1 MNLKEFLPYRLSIV
15 TNRISASFAR
25 LYSEKFNLSIPE
37 WRVMA
42 VLGQQPGLS
51 ADEVCGETEMDK
63 VPVSRAVSK
72 LLSKGLLMRNFSG
85 QDRRRSILHLSEA
98 GYGMYAQIVPL
109 ALTYE
114 AELKAALTAEEQS
127 QLDVL
132 LDKLTKESGDIWGQ
146 SKNSLAN
153 VPCVHTSAA

>member
-1 MNLKEFLPYRLSIV
+1 MSKQSPGLNLKEFLPYRLSIV

-42 VLGQQPGLS
+42 VLGQQPGVS
-51 ADEVCGETEMDK
+51 ADEVCNETEMDK

-72 LLSKGLLMRNFSG
+72 LLDKGLLKRNFSG

-98 GYGMYAQIVPL
+98 GYGMYAQIVPM
-109 ALTYE
+109 ALSYE

-127 QLDVL
+127 QLEAL
-132 LDKLTKESGDIWGQ
+132 LDKLTRESGQ
-146 SKNSLAN
+146 S
-153 VPCVHTSAA
+153 

>member
-1 MNLKEFLPYRLSIV
+1 MSKQNPTLDLKKFLPYQLSVV

-25 LYSEKFNLSIPE
+25 LYSEKFNLSISE

-51 ADEVCGETEMDK
+51 ADEVCSETEMDK

-72 LLSKGLLMRNFSG
+72 LLDKRLLQRNFSG
-85 QDRRRSILHLSEA
+85 RDRRRSILCLSEA

-109 ALTYE
+109 ALAYE
-114 AELKAALTAEEQS
+114 AELKAALTEQELA
-127 QLDVL
+127 QLEIL
-132 LDKLTKESGDIWGQ
+132 LNKLSIQGGED
-146 SKNSLAN
+146 
-153 VPCVHTSAA
+153 

>member
-1 MNLKEFLPYRLSIV
+1 MSKQNSTLNLRQFLPYQLSIV

-25 LYSEKFNLSIPE
+25 LYSERFNLTIPE

-51 ADEVCGETEMDK
+51 ADEVCSETEMEK

-72 LLSKGLLMRNFSG
+72 LLDKRLLIRNFSG
-85 QDRRRSILHLSEA
+85 RDRRRSILCLSEA

-109 ALTYE
+109 ALAYE
-114 AELKAALTAEEQS
+114 AELKAVLTAEEQS
-127 QLDVL
+127 QLERL
-132 LDKLTKESGDIWGQ
+132 LDKLR
-146 SKNSLAN
+146 NL
-153 VPCVHTSAA
+153 

>member
-1 MNLKEFLPYRLSIV
+1 MSKQNSTLNLRQFLPYQLSIV

-25 LYSEKFNLSIPE
+25 LYSERFNLTIPE

-51 ADEVCGETEMDK
+51 ADEVCSETEMEK

-72 LLSKGLLMRNFSG
+72 LLDKGLLIRKFSG
-85 QDRRRSILHLSEA
+85 RDRRRSILCLSET

-109 ALTYE
+109 ALAYE
-114 AELKAALTAEEQS
+114 AELKAALTEQEQA
-127 QLDVL
+127 QLEIL
-132 LDKLTKESGDIWGQ
+132 LNKLSIQGGEG
-146 SKNSLAN
+146 
-153 VPCVHTSAA
+153 

>member
-1 MNLKEFLPYRLSIV
+1 MSKQNPSLNLKEFLPYQLSIV

-72 LLSKGLLMRNFSG
+72 LLDKGLLNRELSG
-85 QDRRRSILHLSEA
+85 RDRRRSILSLSEA

-109 ALTYE
+109 ALAYE
-114 AELKAALTAEEQS
+114 EELKATLTAAEQS
-127 QLDVL
+127 QLETL
-132 LDKLTKESGDIWGQ
+132 LDKLSSQRGQ
-146 SKNSLAN
+146 I
-153 VPCVHTSAA
+153 

>member
-1 MNLKEFLPYRLSIV
+1 MTRQTQGLNLKDFLPYRLSIV

-25 LYSEKFNLSIPE
+25 LYSEKFDLSIPE

-51 ADEVCGETEMDK
+51 ADEVCSETEMDK

-72 LLSKGLLMRNFSG
+72 LLDKGLLRREFSG
-85 QDRRRSILHLSEA
+85 RDRRRSILCLSEA

-109 ALTYE
+109 ALSYE
-114 AELKAALTAEEQS
+114 AELKAVLTPREQS
-127 QLDVL
+127 QLEKL
-132 LDKLTKESGDIWGQ
+132 LDKLSLEGGQ
-146 SKNSLAN
+146 I
-153 VPCVHTSAA
+153 

>member
-1 MNLKEFLPYRLSIV
+1 MTRQNQGLNLKDFLPYRLSIV

-51 ADEVCGETEMDK
+51 ADEVCSETEMDK
-63 VPVSRAVSK
+63 VPVSRAVTK
-72 LLSKGLLMRNFSG
+72 LLDKDLLNREFSG
-85 QDRRRSILHLSEA
+85 TDRRRSILSLSEA

-109 ALTYE
+109 AFAYE
-114 AELKAALTAEEQS
+114 AELKALLTPREQS
-127 QLDVL
+127 QLEKL
-132 LDKLTKESGDIWGQ
+132 LDKL
-146 SKNSLAN
+146 SLEGGRI
-153 VPCVHTSAA
+153 

>member
-1 MNLKEFLPYRLSIV
+1 MTGQNQGLNLKDFLPYRLSIV

-51 ADEVCGETEMDK
+51 ADEVCSETEMDK

-72 LLSKGLLMRNFSG
+72 LLDKGLLRREFSG
-85 QDRRRSILHLSEA
+85 RDRRRSILCLSEA

-109 ALTYE
+109 ALSYE
-114 AELKAALTAEEQS
+114 AELKAVLTPREQS
-127 QLDVL
+127 QLENL
-132 LDKLTKESGDIWGQ
+132 LDKLSLEGGQ
-146 SKNSLAN
+146 I
-153 VPCVHTSAA
+153 

>member
-1 MNLKEFLPYRLSIV
+1 MSVPGHSGPEDNMSKQNPTLNLRQFLPYQLSIV

-63 VPVSRAVSK
+63 VPVSRAVTK
-72 LLSKGLLMRNFSG
+72 LLGKGLLNREFSG
-85 QDRRRSILHLSEA
+85 RDRRRSILSLSEA

-109 ALTYE
+109 ALSYE
-114 AELKAALTAEEQS
+114 AELKTALTMEEQS
-127 QLDVL
+127 QLEQL
-132 LDKLTKESGDIWGQ
+132 LDKLR
-146 SKNSLAN
+146 NL
-153 VPCVHTSAA
+153 

>member
-1 MNLKEFLPYRLSIV
+1 MSKLSPGLNLKEFLPYRLSIV

-127 QLDVL
+127 QLEVL
-132 LDKLTKESGDIWGQ
+132 LDKLTKESGQ
-146 SKNSLAN
+146 N
-153 VPCVHTSAA
+153 

>member
-1 MNLKEFLPYRLSIV
+1 MSKQNPTLDLKKFLPYQLSVV

-51 ADEVCGETEMDK
+51 ADEVSSETEMDK

-72 LLSKGLLMRNFSG
+72 LLDKRLLQRNFSG
-85 QDRRRSILHLSEA
+85 RDRRRSILCLSEA

-109 ALTYE
+109 ALAYE
-114 AELKAALTAEEQS
+114 AELKAALAEQEQV
-127 QLDVL
+127 QLEVL
-132 LDKLTKESGDIWGQ
+132 LEKLSVQRGRI
-146 SKNSLAN
+146 
-153 VPCVHTSAA
+153 

>member
-1 MNLKEFLPYRLSIV
+1 MTGQNQGLNLKDFLPYRLSIV

-51 ADEVCGETEMDK
+51 ADGVCNETEMDK
-63 VPVSRAVSK
+63 VPVSRAVTK
-72 LLSKGLLMRNFSG
+72 LLDKDLLNREFSG
-85 QDRRRSILHLSEA
+85 TDRRRSILSLSEA

-109 ALTYE
+109 ALSYE
-114 AELKAALTAEEQS
+114 AELKAVLTPREQS
-127 QLDVL
+127 QLEKL
-132 LDKLTKESGDIWGQ
+132 LDKLSLEVGQ
-146 SKNSLAN
+146 I
-153 VPCVHTSAA
+153 

>member
-1 MNLKEFLPYRLSIV
+1 MSKQNPTLYLKQFLPYQLSIV

-42 VLGQQPGLS
+42 VLGQQSGIS
-51 ADEVCGETEMDK
+51 ADEVCSETEMDK
-63 VPVSRAVSK
+63 VPVSRAVTK
-72 LLSKGLLMRNFSG
+72 LLDKGLLNREFSG
-85 QDRRRSILHLSEA
+85 RDRRRSILSLSEA

-109 ALTYE
+109 ALAYE
-114 AELKAALTAEEQS
+114 AELKSALTAGEQS

-132 LDKLTKESGDIWGQ
+132 LEKLRK
-146 SKNSLAN
+146 L
-153 VPCVHTSAA
+153 

>member
-1 MNLKEFLPYRLSIV
+1 MSGAGSGPESNMSKQNSTLNLRQFLPYQLSIV

-25 LYSEKFNLSIPE
+25 LYSERFNLTIPE

-51 ADEVCGETEMDK
+51 ADEVCSETEMEK

-72 LLSKGLLMRNFSG
+72 LLDKRLLKRNFSG
-85 QDRRRSILHLSEA
+85 RDRRRSILCLSEA

-109 ALTYE
+109 ALAYE
-114 AELKAALTAEEQS
+114 AELKAVLTAEEQS
-127 QLDVL
+127 QLERL
-132 LDKLTKESGDIWGQ
+132 LDKLR
-146 SKNSLAN
+146 NL
-153 VPCVHTSAA
+153 

>member
-1 MNLKEFLPYRLSIV
+1 MTGQNQGLNLKDFLPYRLSIV

-51 ADEVCGETEMDK
+51 ADEVCSETEMDK
-63 VPVSRAVSK
+63 VPVSRAVTK
-72 LLSKGLLMRNFSG
+72 LLGKGLLRREFSG
-85 QDRRRSILHLSEA
+85 RDRRRSILCLSEA

-109 ALTYE
+109 ALAYE
-114 AELKAALTAEEQS
+114 AELKAVLTPREQS
-127 QLDVL
+127 QLEKL
-132 LDKLTKESGDIWGQ
+132 LDKLSLEGGQ
-146 SKNSLAN
+146 I
-153 VPCVHTSAA
+153 

>member
-1 MNLKEFLPYRLSIV
+1 MTRQNPGLNLKEFLPYRLSIV

-51 ADEVCGETEMDK
+51 ADQVCSETEMDK
-63 VPVSRAVSK
+63 VPVSRAVTK
-72 LLSKGLLMRNFSG
+72 LLDKGLLKRDFSG
-85 QDRRRSILHLSEA
+85 DDRRRSILHLSEA

-109 ALTYE
+109 ALAYE
-114 AELKAALTAEEQS
+114 VELKAALTDEEQA

-132 LDKLTKESGDIWGQ
+132 LDKLIFQGSE
-146 SKNSLAN
+146 
-153 VPCVHTSAA
+153 

>member
-1 MNLKEFLPYRLSIV
+1 MTRQNPGLNLKEFLPYRLSIV

-51 ADEVCGETEMDK
+51 ADEVCSETEMDK
-63 VPVSRAVSK
+63 VPVSRAVTK
-72 LLSKGLLMRNFSG
+72 LLDKGLLNREFSG
-85 QDRRRSILHLSEA
+85 TDRRRSILSLTEA
-98 GYGMYAQIVPL
+98 GYSMYTQIVPL
-109 ALTYE
+109 ALAYE
-114 AELKAALTAEEQS
+114 VELKAALTDEEQA

-132 LDKLTKESGDIWGQ
+132 LNKLSE
-146 SKNSLAN
+146 
-153 VPCVHTSAA
+153 

>member
-1 MNLKEFLPYRLSIV
+1 MTRQNQCLNLKEFLPYRLSIV

-51 ADEVCGETEMDK
+51 ADEVCTETEMDK

-72 LLSKGLLMRNFSG
+72 LLGKGLLRREFSG
-85 QDRRRSILHLSEA
+85 RDRRRSILCLSEA

-109 ALTYE
+109 ALAYE
-114 AELKAALTAEEQS
+114 EELKAALTADEQS
-127 QLDVL
+127 QLEVL
-132 LDKLTKESGDIWGQ
+132 LEKLRK
-146 SKNSLAN
+146 L
-153 VPCVHTSAA
+153 

>member
-1 MNLKEFLPYRLSIV
+1 MSKQSPELNLKEFLPYRLSIV

-72 LLSKGLLMRNFSG
+72 LLDKGLLKRNFSG
-85 QDRRRSILHLSEA
+85 QDRRRSILNLSEA
-98 GYGMYAQIVPL
+98 GYGIYAQIVPL
-109 ALTYE
+109 ALCYE
-114 AELKAALTAEEQS
+114 AELKTVLTAEEQS
-127 QLDVL
+127 QLERL
-132 LDKLTKESGDIWGQ
+132 LDKLIMERGQ
-146 SKNSLAN
+146 
-153 VPCVHTSAA
+153 T

>member
-1 MNLKEFLPYRLSIV
+1 MSKQNPTLNLRQFLPYQLSIV

-25 LYSEKFNLSIPE
+25 LYSEKFNLTIPE

-42 VLGQQPGLS
+42 VLGQRPGLS

-72 LLSKGLLMRNFSG
+72 LLGKGLLKRDFSG
-85 QDRRRSILHLSEA
+85 DDRRRSILHLSEA

-109 ALTYE
+109 ALSYE
-114 AELKAALTAEEQS
+114 TELKASLTEREQS
-127 QLDVL
+127 QLDAL
-132 LDKLTKESGDIWGQ
+132 LGKLSNHGGQ
-146 SKNSLAN
+146 
-153 VPCVHTSAA
+153 V

>member
-1 MNLKEFLPYRLSIV
+1 MSKQTPGLNLKAFLPYRLSIV

-51 ADEVCGETEMDK
+51 ADTVCGETEMDK
-63 VPVSRAVSK
+63 VPVSRAVTK
-72 LLSKGLLMRNFSG
+72 LLDKGLLSREFSG
-85 QDRRRSILHLSEA
+85 KDRRRSILSLSPA

-109 ALTYE
+109 ALAYE
-114 AELKAALTAEEQS
+114 AELKAALTPDEQS
-127 QLDVL
+127 QLDAL
-132 LDKLTKESGDIWGQ
+132 LEKLTQTRGQ
-146 SKNSLAN
+146 I
-153 VPCVHTSAA
+153 

>member
-1 MNLKEFLPYRLSIV
+1 MTRQNPGLNLKEFLPYRLSIV

-51 ADEVCGETEMDK
+51 ADEVCSETEMDK

-72 LLSKGLLMRNFSG
+72 LLDKGLLKRDFSG
-85 QDRRRSILHLSEA
+85 DDRRRSILHLSEA

-109 ALTYE
+109 ALAYE
-114 AELKAALTAEEQS
+114 VELKSALTGEEQA
-127 QLDVL
+127 QLDIL
-132 LDKLTKESGDIWGQ
+132 LDKLIFQGSE
-146 SKNSLAN
+146 
-153 VPCVHTSAA
+153 

>member
-1 MNLKEFLPYRLSIV
+1 MTGQNQGLNLKDFLPYRLSIV

-25 LYSEKFNLSIPE
+25 LYSEKFDLSIPE

-51 ADEVCGETEMDK
+51 ADEVCSETEMDK

-72 LLSKGLLMRNFSG
+72 LLDKGLLRREFSG
-85 QDRRRSILHLSEA
+85 RDRRRSILCLSEA

-109 ALTYE
+109 ALSYE
-114 AELKAALTAEEQS
+114 AELKAVLTPREQS
-127 QLDVL
+127 QLEKL
-132 LDKLTKESGDIWGQ
+132 LDKL
-146 SKNSLAN
+146 SLEGGRI
-153 VPCVHTSAA
+153 